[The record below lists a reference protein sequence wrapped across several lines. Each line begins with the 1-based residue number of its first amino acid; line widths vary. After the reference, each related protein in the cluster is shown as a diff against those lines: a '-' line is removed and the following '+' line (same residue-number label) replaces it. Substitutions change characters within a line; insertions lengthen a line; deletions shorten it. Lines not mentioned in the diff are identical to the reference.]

1 MQCKRNAACHRFRFA
16 ETGQMFRLLIA
27 LVFASATTIPLHAEE
42 LLISAAASLTDAL
55 KEIGAKFE
63 KESNTKVVFNFGA
76 SSILARQIEEGA
88 PADIFFSAD
97 EAQMNRLQNKIVPAT
112 RCDLLTNVLVVIVD
126 RDSAQNLSQ
135 LSDLAKPE
143 VTRIGI
149 ADPRAV
155 PAGVYAKEVLTKA
168 KLWERI
174 EPKIAPT
181 ENVRATLAVV
191 EAGNTDAGFVYKTD
205 AMISAKV
212 RIALEIP
219 AEFAPKIVYPA
230 AIVAGSRH
238 QDQAQRFLAF
248 LKTEEASQIFRRLG
262 FGITL

>member
-1 MQCKRNAACHRFRFA
+1 MI
-16 ETGQMFRLLIA
+16 RLLVA
-27 LVFASATTIPLHAEE
+27 LAFASATAIPVHAED
-42 LLISAAASLTDAL
+42 LLVSAAASLTDAL

-63 KESNTKVVFNFGA
+63 KAANTKVVFNFGA
-76 SSILARQIEEGA
+76 SSMLARQIEEGA
-88 PADIFFSAD
+88 PADVFLSAD

-112 RCDLLTNVLVVIVD
+112 RSDLLTNVLVVIA
-126 RDSAQNLSQ
+126 RKDSAQSLSQ

-143 VTRIGI
+143 VTRIAI
-149 ADPRAV
+149 ADPQAV
-155 PAGVYAKEVLTKA
+155 PAGVYAKEVLIKA
-168 KLWERI
+168 KLWDKI

-191 EAGNTDAGFVYKTD
+191 EAGNADAGFVYKTD
-205 AMISAKV
+205 AISSAKV
-212 RIALEIP
+212 RMALEIP

-248 LKTEEASQIFRRLG
+248 LKTEEARQIFRRLG
-262 FGITL
+262 FGITP

>member
-1 MQCKRNAACHRFRFA
+1 MI
-16 ETGQMFRLLIA
+16 RLLVA
-27 LVFASATTIPLHAEE
+27 LVFASSTAIPVHAED

-76 SSILARQIEEGA
+76 SSMLARQIEEGA
-88 PADIFFSAD
+88 PADVFFSAD

-112 RCDLLTNVLVVIVD
+112 RSDLLTNVLVVIA
-126 RDSAQNLSQ
+126 RKDSAQNLSQ

-143 VTRIGI
+143 VTRIAI
-149 ADPRAV
+149 ADPQAV
-155 PAGVYAKEVLTKA
+155 PAGVYAKELLIKA
-168 KLWERI
+168 KLWDKL

-191 EAGNTDAGFVYKTD
+191 EAGNADAGFVYKTD
-205 AMISAKV
+205 SMISAKV

-230 AIVAGSRH
+230 AIVAGSKH
-238 QDQAQRFLAF
+238 QEQAQRFLAF
-248 LKTEEASQIFRRLG
+248 LKTGEAGQVFRRLG
-262 FGITL
+262 FGIIQ

>member
-1 MQCKRNAACHRFRFA
+1 MQRKHNTACHRFRFA
-16 ETGQMFRLLIA
+16 ETGQMIRLLIA
-27 LVFASATTIPLHAEE
+27 LVFGSATTIPLHAEG
-42 LLISAAASLTDAL
+42 LFVSAAASLTDAL

-76 SSILARQIEEGA
+76 SSMLARQIEEGA
-88 PADIFFSAD
+88 PADVFFSAD

-112 RCDLLTNVLVVIVD
+112 RRDLLTNVLVVIA
-126 RDSAQNLSQ
+126 RKDSAQNLRQ

-149 ADPRAV
+149 ADPQAV
-155 PAGVYAKEVLTKA
+155 PAGVYAKEVLTEA
-168 KLWERI
+168 KLWDRI

-191 EAGNTDAGFVYKTD
+191 EAGNVDAGFVYKTD
-205 AMISAKV
+205 ATSSAKV

-230 AIVAGSRH
+230 AIIAGSQH
-238 QDQAQRFLAF
+238 HDQAQRFLAF
-248 LKTEEASQIFRRLG
+248 LKTKEVSQIFRRMG
-262 FGITL
+262 FGITQ